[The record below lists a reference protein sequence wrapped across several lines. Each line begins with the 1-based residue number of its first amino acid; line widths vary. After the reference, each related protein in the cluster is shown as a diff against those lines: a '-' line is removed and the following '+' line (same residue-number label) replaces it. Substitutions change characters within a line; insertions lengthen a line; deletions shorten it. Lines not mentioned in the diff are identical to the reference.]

1 MATNETTEVSLQSI
15 LDTIG
20 SMKQSLQKS
29 FDNVNARVDDLM
41 TQSRSRSRTPSPRR
55 KEPERSHKSREPECS
70 HDRRSRG
77 KEPERSSL
85 PWALQSDTVSDLPP
99 ITDRDFCD
107 SDEELTPREEGVKL
121 SEETEYVL
129 SQLITATLENNT
141 RREIC
146 GRYPVPETDMTRTP
160 KLDEIFTSSESKF
173 QKNAE
178 AKSVEK
184 DLLHVTA
191 CTLDVARPLIDI
203 IEGVNSGWLSP
214 ADAKDRAID
223 ALTLLGNTIA
233 HTSQIRRK
241 WVLKV
246 CNPDITSLAENKD
259 LFTKA
264 PPMLFGKGFENK
276 MQDRAEALKV
286 LHKGQATSSG
296 HQSSRKPYF
305 RGNRPSIPQR
315 GGGYGYR
322 GRTHQGNQN
331 RFAPYR
337 QSHYQFKGTKKDL

>member
-15 LDTIG
+15 MDTIG

-55 KEPERSHKSREPECS
+55 KEPEHSHKSREPECS
-70 HDRRSRG
+70 HDRRPRG

-85 PWALQSDTVSDLPP
+85 PWALRSDTVSDLPP

-129 SQLITATLENNT
+129 SQSTTAMLENNT
-141 RREIC
+141 RREIR

-160 KLDEIFTSSESKF
+160 K
-173 QKNAE
+173 KNAE

-191 CTLDVARPLIDI
+191 CTLDVARRLIDI
-203 IEGVNSGWLSP
+203 IQRVNSGWGILLP
-214 ADAKDRAID
+214 
-223 ALTLLGNTIA
+223 TLPKYG
-233 HTSQIRRK
+233 
-241 WVLKV
+241 
-246 CNPDITSLAENKD
+246 E
-259 LFTKA
+259 
-264 PPMLFGKGFENK
+264 
-276 MQDRAEALKV
+276 
-286 LHKGQATSSG
+286 
-296 HQSSRKPYF
+296 
-305 RGNRPSIPQR
+305 RGS
-315 GGGYGYR
+315 
-322 GRTHQGNQN
+322 
-331 RFAPYR
+331 
-337 QSHYQFKGTKKDL
+337 